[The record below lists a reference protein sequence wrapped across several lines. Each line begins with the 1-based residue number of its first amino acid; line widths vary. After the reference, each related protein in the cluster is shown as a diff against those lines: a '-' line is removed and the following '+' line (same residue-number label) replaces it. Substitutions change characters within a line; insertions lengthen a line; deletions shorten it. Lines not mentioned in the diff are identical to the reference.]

1 MTVVENVTRGTTL
14 ADRAETARSPL
25 AQLVGLMGKREL
37 AAGSGLVFPRTR
49 GVHTHFMRF
58 PIDVVFYDKRG
69 TVVDVVHALRP
80 WRFSPYHWRA
90 AGVVELP
97 AGSARAARTETGD
110 VLSIRPA

>member
-1 MTVVENVTRGTTL
+1 VTIVENLTRGTML

-25 AQLVGLMGKREL
+25 AQLVGLMGKPAL
-37 AAGSGLVFPRTR
+37 AAGGGLVFPRTR

-69 TVVDVVHALRP
+69 AVVDVVHALRP
-80 WRFSPYHWRA
+80 WRFSRYHWRA

-97 AGSARAARTETGD
+97 AGSARAARTEPGD
-110 VLSIRPA
+110 ILSIRAA